1 MSTLA
6 GLSPTFSHRGRAPT
20 RCTPNRGG
28 RQILH
33 HCSGGCGAAAL
44 AQVAGF
50 RSSRGP
56 PCVGGHGR
64 QYRQYR
70 QFRQYRQRQWA
81 GRRRLGTRPTTGY
94 VPVAVG
100 RSASNWRFCASS
112 RGGSTS
118 PWAFRRGRRGSDGRS
133 RSRHRRRGLEGLVVV
148 AGPLALT
155 LSRWRPLRDPLVAE
169 GAGGHKGRPY
179 GGGGIDSRAREG
191 RVWAGFA
198 EASSGSGAR
207 PPPATRPRR
216 AWERVPSLS
225 LSQRERGL
233 GVPSPTVA
241 FAYPRC
247 GGSGRP
253 QGPPLRGGIDSL
265 SSLTKCNTRL
275 GCCHGI
281 PTALD

>member
-33 HCSGGCGAAAL
+33 HCSGGCGAAPL

-56 PCVGGHGR
+56 PCFGGHGR

-81 GRRRLGTRPTTGY
+81 GRQRLGTRPPTGY
-94 VPVAVG
+94 VPVPLDGVPVIGAFAHLREVDLPRLGLSAEVVGGATAV
-100 RSASNWRFCASS
+100 
-112 RGGSTS
+112 
-118 PWAFRRGRRGSDGRS
+118 

-148 AGPLALT
+148 AGPLAPT
-155 LSRWRPLRDPLVAE
+155 HFRWGLC
-169 GAGGHKGRPY
+169 
-179 GGGGIDSRAREG
+179 RA
-191 RVWAGFA
+191 
-198 EASSGSGAR
+198 
-207 PPPATRPRR
+207 
-216 AWERVPSLS
+216 PS
-225 LSQRERGL
+225 
-233 GVPSPTVA
+233 
-241 FAYPRC
+241 C

-253 QGPPLRGGIDSL
+253 RGAPLREGIDSRVRGNDGYGRVLQRFPAGAGRDHPQAPTPDAPVARALSQSLPEGERFRGALPHRRLCVSPLRG
-265 SSLTKCNTRL
+265 KRAPTR
-275 GCCHGI
+275 GGPYGEGWI
-281 PTALD
+281 R

>member
-81 GRRRLGTRPTTGY
+81 GRRRLGTRPPTGY

-133 RSRHRRRGLEGLVVV
+133 RSRHRRRGIEGLVVV

-169 GAGGHKGRPY
+169 GAGRDHPQPPAPDAPVARALSQSLPGGERFGDGPLPRSPLILVAWGAGAREGRPY
-179 GGGGIDSRAREG
+179 GEG
-191 RVWAGFA
+191 
-198 EASSGSGAR
+198 
-207 PPPATRPRR
+207 
-216 AWERVPSLS
+216 
-225 LSQRERGL
+225 
-233 GVPSPTVA
+233 
-241 FAYPRC
+241 
-247 GGSGRP
+247 
-253 QGPPLRGGIDSL
+253 
-265 SSLTKCNTRL
+265 
-275 GCCHGI
+275 
-281 PTALD
+281 

>member
-56 PCVGGHGR
+56 PCFGGHGR

-81 GRRRLGTRPTTGY
+81 GRQRLGTRPPTGY
-94 VPVAVG
+94 VPVPLDGVPVIGAFAHLREVDLPRLGLCAEVVGGATAVHAAVNG
-100 RSASNWRFCASS
+100 GAGS
-112 RGGSTS
+112 RAGGCGGTARPNPLPVETFAGS
-118 PWAFRRGRRGSDGRS
+118 PRRG
-133 RSRHRRRGLEGLVVV
+133 
-148 AGPLALT
+148 
-155 LSRWRPLRDPLVAE
+155 
-169 GAGGHKGRPY
+169 
-179 GGGGIDSRAREG
+179 
-191 RVWAGFA
+191 
-198 EASSGSGAR
+198 GSGAR

-216 AWERVPSLS
+216 ACGACPLS
-225 LSQRERGL
+225 VSPRGREVWGW
-233 GVPSPTVA
+233 PSPTVT
-241 FAYPRC
+241 FDPRC
-247 GGSGRP
+247 LGSGRP
-253 QGPPLRGGIDSL
+253 QGPPLRGGD
-265 SSLTKCNTRL
+265 RF
-275 GCCHGI
+275 
-281 PTALD
+281 PWAPE